1 MSNSTTLL
9 RNTWTR
15 WLEAAGP
22 WRGWS
27 VCPTLLAPEAATVEL
42 REEPRPAAADIA
54 AQLGSELEG
63 GGVCVVLDLEP
74 LLGVHVAARLNQLAL
89 AHAVLVLPRWP
100 YRRGILPVDG
110 LLHGLVSAARTL
122 KTSGHRPNVALVL
135 DAERNRPVPSRP
147 RNDAR
152 ADNRYR
158 LSVSDLPDLASL
170 RARGIRRLLKM
181 SGV

>member
-1 MSNSTTLL
+1 
-9 RNTWTR
+9 
-15 WLEAAGP
+15 
-22 WRGWS
+22 

-74 LLGVHVAARLNQLAL
+74 LLGVHIAARLNQLAL

-100 YRRGILPVDG
+100 YRHGVLPVDG
-110 LLHGLVSAARTL
+110 LLNGLVNAARTL
-122 KTSGHRPNVALVL
+122 KIPGHLPNVAFVL
-135 DAERNRPVPSRP
+135 DAERNRPMPNRP

-152 ADNRYR
+152 ADNRYC
-158 LSVSDLPDLASL
+158 LSVPDLPDLARL
-170 RARGIRRLLKM
+170 RARGVRRLLKV
-181 SGV
+181 SVI